1 MNRLAVVED
10 QVNLFLEVSE
20 KLSAK
25 IKAPIAPEF
34 KIAVFQSVNN
44 WMMNEMIDKQQTER
58 YAKKQQQQDEPP
70 SQAQLNY
77 AQDLGIE
84 VPAGATKKQLSKL
97 INDAKQ

>member
-34 KIAVFQSVNN
+34 KIAVFEAVNN

-58 YAKKQQQQDEPP
+58 YAKKQQQADEPP

-77 AQDLGIE
+77 AQDLGIS
-84 VPAGATKKQLSKL
+84 VPQGCTKKQLSKL

>member
-1 MNRLAVVED
+1 MNRLAVIED

-44 WMMNEMIDKQQTER
+44 WMMNETIDKQQSER
-58 YAKKQQQQDEPP
+58 YAKKQQSADEPATI
-70 SQAQLNY
+70 AQKNY

-84 VPAGATKKQLSKL
+84 YPDNITKKALSKL
-97 INDAKQ
+97 INEAKS